1 MILSH
6 PIGRILDLL
15 DLPDM
20 QPARMKRPDCGNFR
34 SDCAASDLFLRT
46 RNKWVSRNNGILSFT
61 ATQNIQLEEGQR
73 FLLPISNWQWAMIIN
88 GPRNKKFVVI
98 VTNLSLMSAF
108 LGTLVEFL
116 VTLTKTE

>member
-1 MILSH
+1 
-6 PIGRILDLL
+6 
-15 DLPDM
+15 
-20 QPARMKRPDCGNFR
+20 
-34 SDCAASDLFLRT
+34 
-46 RNKWVSRNNGILSFT
+46 
-61 ATQNIQLEEGQR
+61 
-73 FLLPISNWQWAMIIN
+73 MIIN